1 MKLKKLLALGI
12 AIIMLAALTAC
23 GGDDQNDELTPYQ
36 FVEQASEKLES
47 ADGTAYNMNMDVS
60 VTIPDL
66 PEDQGTMTM
75 KMTGD
80 AKQEKVGE
88 NNYKLA
94 YNMSTDMYAMGA
106 GTVDM
111 EMYYA
116 DGYMYYN
123 IPAAEAK
130 YKIAMDMQEALE
142 EANSS
147 ALDGIEEEMVKESSM
162 ADEGD
167 GKVVTMTLDGTKMTD
182 MVTNMTGNLT
192 ASLGEGGEISIGD
205 IPYTVHI
212 DADGNITSIEMDMTF
227 DMTIQGSAMNMSM
240 NLVMDVTSIGGV
252 TVELPADLAD
262 YPELTEDQLQ

>member
-1 MKLKKLLALGI
+1 
-12 AIIMLAALTAC
+12 
-23 GGDDQNDELTPYQ
+23 
-36 FVEQASEKLES
+36 
-47 ADGTAYNMNMDVS
+47 
-60 VTIPDL
+60 
-66 PEDQGTMTM
+66 
-75 KMTGD
+75 
-80 AKQEKVGE
+80 
-88 NNYKLA
+88 
-94 YNMSTDMYAMGA
+94 
-106 GTVDM
+106 
-111 EMYYA
+111 
-116 DGYMYYN
+116 
-123 IPAAEAK
+123 
-130 YKIAMDMQEALE
+130 
-142 EANSS
+142 
-147 ALDGIEEEMVKESSM
+147 M